1 MGVCPPPALSLLWLL
16 GVLCEQEGVYITS
29 DEENIESESL
39 TSRAS
44 ALTRKIAY
52 KKAALFFPSL
62 LLNFPAA
69 TAAALCAKLRAVNVH
84 LSII

>member
-1 MGVCPPPALSLLWLL
+1 MSSTLALSSLWSL
-16 GVLCEQEGVYITS
+16 GVLCEQEGVYIAS

-52 KKAALFFPSL
+52 KKAAVLFLLSPSTLQQLQL
-62 LLNFPAA
+62 LRF
-69 TAAALCAKLRAVNVH
+69 VVSSM
-84 LSII
+84 LSMCI